1 MKKIVL
7 SLILIGCLFS
17 LGAILPP
24 EYSALPLQ
32 QDPEVITGILD
43 NGLKYYIKQNAKPEK
58 RIELRLCIDAGSVD
72 EDDDQ
77 RGLAHFV
84 EHMAFNGSK
93 NFPRTEMVDYLTSI
107 GMGFHNGL
115 NGGTS
120 YNSTVYQFKLPT
132 DDEAK
137 LLKGISILSDIAW
150 QLSFEPSEIER
161 ERGIIQ
167 EEWRLGQSAQQRI
180 QDQIDKVR
188 FAGSRYAERNPIGT
202 IENLKSFK
210 HNSLIRFYQD
220 WYRPDLET
228 VIIVGDCDP
237 KKMENIIKE
246 YFGAIP
252 KRENPRPKVHYSVP
266 DNIEPRAITVLDKE
280 LPYTMLRST
289 WKVKSEPITEL
300 GSFYYSIKQDLF
312 FTLVNARLQELSH
325 QSNPP
330 FSFAYIYNQNWLK
343 GFVATDCIMFANEG
357 QSEEAFRTL
366 ITELARVRQHGFQP
380 GELDRAKQIM
390 IREAEQ
396 RVAEKKT
403 MNSED
408 LVWEILDDANS
419 GNTILSFEQY
429 EQLLKGLINEIALSE
444 VNEMVDEVITSENL
458 TLSLAGTAKEGVKY
472 PSKDDL
478 LNIYHQATAQELE
491 PWEDI
496 TVNEPLLET
505 IPNPGKITKEK
516 VYPKSEIKQW
526 VLSNGIQVYS
536 KKTDFKAD
544 EVIMIAQS
552 PGGKAKLKPENY
564 QAADLLNQY
573 FYVAGFGNFD
583 GNALKKAM
591 AGKIADVYPTISNY
605 SEGWR
610 GSCSPQDMELMF
622 QMLYQYNYA
631 PRYNEAAFSSTV
643 ASMKTW
649 TQNYL
654 LDPSTAFFDTLDA
667 LIYENHPIKRQL
679 HPEDLDTLTLK
690 QIEDIYKDRF
700 SDYSDFTF
708 YIVGNFEEE
717 QLNNYCRTYLANL
730 PAKGRIEKRTDVG
743 VRTFTGKKDIVF
755 TKGSDRSFVSNVTV
769 GKTSVSPQTKVNQN
783 ALMILANDK
792 LRENVRENMSGV
804 YAVTVW
810 SSYDF
815 LPKLSFVTQ
824 TWMGCDQI
832 RAKDLNAATFAT
844 LDSLKNGLF
853 ADKYLDA
860 TRTTLHKTY
869 EENINTNKYWINNM
883 SNNVSLGLPID
894 CFMDY
899 PALYDNVN
907 KKAIMEAAKQYFGF
921 DKSCLSVYMYPE

>member
-1 MKKIVL
+1 MEK
-7 SLILIGCLFS
+7 
-17 LGAILPP
+17 
-24 EYSALPLQ
+24 
-32 QDPEVITGILD
+32 D
-43 NGLKYYIKQNAKPEK
+43 NE
-58 RIELRLCIDAGSVD
+58 
-72 EDDDQ
+72 
-77 RGLAHFV
+77 
-84 EHMAFNGSK
+84 
-93 NFPRTEMVDYLTSI
+93 
-107 GMGFHNGL
+107 
-115 NGGTS
+115 
-120 YNSTVYQFKLPT
+120 
-132 DDEAK
+132 
-137 LLKGISILSDIAW
+137 
-150 QLSFEPSEIER
+150 
-161 ERGIIQ
+161 
-167 EEWRLGQSAQQRI
+167 
-180 QDQIDKVR
+180 
-188 FAGSRYAERNPIGT
+188 
-202 IENLKSFK
+202 
-210 HNSLIRFYQD
+210 
-220 WYRPDLET
+220 
-228 VIIVGDCDP
+228 
-237 KKMENIIKE
+237 
-246 YFGAIP
+246 
-252 KRENPRPKVHYSVP
+252 
-266 DNIEPRAITVLDKE
+266 
-280 LPYTMLRST
+280 
-289 WKVKSEPITEL
+289 
-300 GSFYYSIKQDLF
+300 
-312 FTLVNARLQELSH
+312 
-325 QSNPP
+325 
-330 FSFAYIYNQNWLK
+330 
-343 GFVATDCIMFANEG
+343 
-357 QSEEAFRTL
+357 
-366 ITELARVRQHGFQP
+366 
-380 GELDRAKQIM
+380 
-390 IREAEQ
+390 
-396 RVAEKKT
+396 
-403 MNSED
+403 SED

-717 QLNNYCRTYLANL
+717 QLKNYCRTYLANL
-730 PAKGRIEKRTDVG
+730 PAKGRIEKE
-743 VRTFTGKKDIVF
+743 
-755 TKGSDRSFVSNVTV
+755 
-769 GKTSVSPQTKVNQN
+769 
-783 ALMILANDK
+783 LMLA
-792 LRENVRENMSGV
+792 
-804 YAVTVW
+804 
-810 SSYDF
+810 
-815 LPKLSFVTQ
+815 
-824 TWMGCDQI
+824 
-832 RAKDLNAATFAT
+832 
-844 LDSLKNGLF
+844 
-853 ADKYLDA
+853 
-860 TRTTLHKTY
+860 
-869 EENINTNKYWINNM
+869 
-883 SNNVSLGLPID
+883 
-894 CFMDY
+894 
-899 PALYDNVN
+899 
-907 KKAIMEAAKQYFGF
+907 
-921 DKSCLSVYMYPE
+921 